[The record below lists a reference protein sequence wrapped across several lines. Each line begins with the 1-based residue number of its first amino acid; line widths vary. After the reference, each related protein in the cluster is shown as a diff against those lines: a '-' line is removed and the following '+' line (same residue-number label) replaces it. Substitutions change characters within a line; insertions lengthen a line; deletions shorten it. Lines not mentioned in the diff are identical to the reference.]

1 MSFTVSSLTAYVD
14 QNSTDLISRLYFEKR
29 SSDYFSKQSGV
40 KQTQALQL
48 LAVTAIPQDGSDCT
62 VTASGDVTFTQR
74 NITVKPITYFDTF
87 CIKTLIGKWT
97 QTQLAAGS
105 NAETETMPFEEQI
118 TGTILKRIQEVDEVQ
133 DWLGDTANGSVYL
146 NKYDGLIKIID
157 AAAGVIEGNTE
168 SVTSITSGGSGNA
181 TDVINDMINARS
193 KEMKTKEGQV
203 LFCGYDVF
211 DKYVDTLRAK
221 NLFNV
226 DATSWE
232 NYSMKVPGK
241 NVTLVG
247 VAGLDGTNRMFLG
260 TTENFFLGFDL
271 EGDEEQFKLWYSED
285 DDLVKYRVKYKRGL
299 QVAYPTEIVEFTLA
313 L

>member
-14 QNSTDLISRLYFEKR
+14 QNSTDLLARLYFEKR
-29 SSDYFSKQSGV
+29 SSDYFTPQSGV

-48 LAVTAIPQDGSDCT
+48 LAVTAIPQDGTSCT
-62 VTASGDVTFTQR
+62 ATASGDVTFTQR

-87 CIKTLIGKWT
+87 CMKTLIGKWT
-97 QTQLAAGS
+97 QTQLAAGA

-118 TGTILKRIQEVDEVQ
+118 TGTILKRIQEIDEVQ
-133 DWLGDTANGSVYL
+133 DWQGDTTSGSVYL
-146 NKYDGLIKIID
+146 NKYDGLIKTID
-157 AAAGVIEGNTE
+157 AASGVIDGNTA

-181 TDVINDMINARS
+181 VDVINAMINARS
-193 KEMKTKEGQV
+193 KEMKTKENQV

-221 NLFNV
+221 NLYHV
-226 DATSWE
+226 DATAWE
-232 NYSMKVPGK
+232 DYTIKVPGK

-247 VAGLDGTNRMFLG
+247 VAGLDGTDRMFLG
-260 TTENFFLGFDL
+260 TKENFFLGFDL
-271 EGDEEQFKLWYSED
+271 AGDEEQFRVWYSED

-299 QVAYPTEIVEFTLA
+299 QVAYPTEIVQFELA
-313 L
+313 V